1 VQQQIDSPDEQANAS
16 LILADRHREAN
27 SPLYR
32 MFAGTLNRDLLPRA
46 QLFEL
51 LSGFNCC

>member
-1 VQQQIDSPDEQANAS
+1 MQQQLDSPDEQANAS

-32 MFAGTLNRDLLPRA
+32 TFAGTLNRDLLRRA